1 MMEEKKSLG
10 MQPEETGKAVPV
22 TPHDEEAPMPVWDEG
37 VPSEKPAETE
47 GEPQSE
53 PVQAPWQA
61 VSQPPVPPPPVS
73 ENPDAPKKRPGRG
86 QRRFLWGTGILAGL
100 LIALYIGYTAAVLIQ
115 GGDTGLSA
123 EGSAVIVD
131 DGESSDGGFEFDWD
145 NGEPE
150 QSQPDDTQLEQP
162 QHMAPSVSYRDQAI
176 DLESRD
182 GKEELTNNEVYKKL
196 TNSVVGIAAR
206 YEVASGVY
214 TVSQGSGIIASED
227 GYIITNAHVIGET
240 RTAEV
245 VVYLAD
251 GTTYG
256 AVVIGYDRMT
266 DLAALK
272 IDATG
277 LTPAEFGDSDELE
290 VGDPVLALGSP
301 GGLDFQNTLTNG
313 IVSALDREVS
323 GRSGTYIQTN
333 AAINPGNSGGPLVN
347 QYGQVI
353 GINSSKIMATGY
365 EGMGFAIPT
374 RSAQTILH
382 DLIACGYVQGRP
394 RLGITGRTVEQ
405 NGYSPAGFQIESVG
419 EDSGFAKVGTKK
431 NDIITAVNGETVT
444 SLEEVQAI
452 IFEFDP
458 GDTVT
463 ITLYRPSPRGGEG
476 QYLDVEVELLAD
488 TGETQQ

>member
-1 MMEEKKSLG
+1 M
-10 MQPEETGKAVPV
+10 
-22 TPHDEEAPMPVWDEG
+22 
-37 VPSEKPAETE
+37 
-47 GEPQSE
+47 
-53 PVQAPWQA
+53 
-61 VSQPPVPPPPVS
+61 
-73 ENPDAPKKRPGRG
+73 GR
-86 QRRFLWGTGILAGL
+86 RGT
-100 LIALYIGYTAAVLIQ
+100 
-115 GGDTGLSA
+115 
-123 EGSAVIVD
+123 
-131 DGESSDGGFEFDWD
+131 
-145 NGEPE
+145 E

-182 GKEELTNNEVYKKL
+182 GKKELTNNEVYKKL

-463 ITLYRPSPRGGEG
+463 ITLYRPSPQGGEG

-488 TGETQQ
+488 TGKHNSEKEKSKTAGRRLPGCLYDGPCGVRFGRYGGRGGQWGPDPGRFRADR

>member
-1 MMEEKKSLG
+1 MMEEKKSVG
-10 MQPEETGKAVPV
+10 AQPEENDPMAAPV
-22 TPHDEEAPMPVWDEG
+22 TPHDEEVPMPTWNTEPED
-37 VPSEKPAETE
+37 PAPNEND
-47 GEPQSE
+47 
-53 PVQAPWQA
+53 PVKEESPMQAPWRA
-61 VSQPPVPPPPVS
+61 VAQPPVPPPT
-73 ENPDAPKKRPGRG
+73 APESPNGPAKRPGRG
-86 QRRFLWGTGILAGL
+86 QRRFLWATGILAGL
-100 LIALYIGYTAAVLIQ
+100 LIALYIGYTTAVLIQ
-115 GGDTGLSA
+115 GGDTGLSS
-123 EGSAVIVD
+123 GGTLIID
-131 DGESSDGGFEFDWD
+131 DDEDYNGGFDSYWD
-145 NGEPE
+145 DEEPE
-150 QSQPDDTQLEQP
+150 QSEPDDTELEQP
-162 QHMAPSVSYRDQAI
+162 EHMAPSVSYSDQAI
-176 DLESRD
+176 ELKSRD
-182 GKEELTNNEVYKKL
+182 GKEELANQEVYKKL
-196 TNSVVGIAAR
+196 TDSVVGIAAR

-333 AAINPGNSGGPLVN
+333 AAINPGNSGGPLLN

-405 NGYSPAGFQIESVG
+405 NGYNPAGFQIESVG

-463 ITLYRPSPRGGEG
+463 ITLYRPSPQGGEG

>member
-47 GEPQSE
+47 GEPQLE
-53 PVQAPWQA
+53 PGQAPWQA

>member
-10 MQPEETGKAVPV
+10 MQPEETGKAAPV

-61 VSQPPVPPPPVS
+61 VSQPPVPPPPAS
-73 ENPDAPKKRPGRG
+73 ENPGAPKKQSGRG

-145 NGEPE
+145 DGEPE